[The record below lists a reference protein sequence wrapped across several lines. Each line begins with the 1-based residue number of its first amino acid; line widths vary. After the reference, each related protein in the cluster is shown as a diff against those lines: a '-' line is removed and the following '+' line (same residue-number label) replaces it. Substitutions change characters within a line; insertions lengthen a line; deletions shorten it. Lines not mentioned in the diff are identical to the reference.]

1 MGKARKFSPE
11 FKAQVV
17 LEIVSGGKSLAQ
29 ASRDYQ
35 IKNTVLSRWKAQF
48 FDGAAGI
55 FEPGR
60 PAEEKRLRER
70 IADLERLAGKQAL
83 QLEIAKKASRYLK
96 SLPPESES

>member
-17 LEIVSGGKSLAQ
+17 LEIVSGRKSLAL
-29 ASRDYQ
+29 ASREYQ
-35 IKNTVLSRWKAQF
+35 VKDTVLSRWKAQF
-48 FDGAAGI
+48 LDGAPGI
-55 FEPGR
+55 FEAGR

-96 SLPPESES
+96 SLPPENES

>member
-48 FDGAAGI
+48 FEGAAGI